1 MVQLSDNFW
10 DVDLIHGDE
19 LGQLSKAV
27 QKTDLS
33 CELGTD
39 EGPKQCQECLHVPC
53 SVDNHQSTQVFPEP
67 PIQSVITL
75 AYPAQRWNLRPTCA
89 STQVNQ
95 QIIFSYQQLQSS
107 HYVPEQVFHDIGVV
121 GDAASG

>member
-1 MVQLSDNFW
+1 M
-10 DVDLIHGDE
+10 
-19 LGQLSKAV
+19 
-27 QKTDLS
+27 
-33 CELGTD
+33 
-39 EGPKQCQECLHVPC
+39 
-53 SVDNHQSTQVFPEP
+53 
-67 PIQSVITL
+67 ITL

-107 HYVPEQVFHDIGVV
+107 HYVPGQMKLSGKVCILGCGEREGHCCRLDSQGCFLTFASVTSTLEPFKPCTSPEQVFHDIGVV